1 MKQKALILL
10 FAMAMAFGVSA
21 CNSNQKAEGSAEQT
35 TKNVQTEV
43 KAVSIT
49 KAEFITKVANY
60 EANPTEWVYL
70 GDKPCIVD
78 FYTTWCGPCK
88 RLAPIM
94 DELAEEYAGEIYIYK
109 VDTDKERELA
119 AVFGIRSIPTL
130 LFCPMSENPQIAQGA
145 LPKEQLKEAID
156 KVLLKK

>member
-1 MKQKALILL
+1 MKKVLLILL
-10 FAMAMAFGVSA
+10 CIVHCALYVGVSA
-21 CNSNQKAEGSAEQT
+21 
-35 TKNVQTEV
+35 QTEV

-49 KAEFITKVANY
+49 KAEFLKKVANY
-60 EANPTEWVYL
+60 EANPTEWKYL

-94 DELAEEYAGEIYIYK
+94 DELAKEYAGEIYIYK
-109 VDTDKERELA
+109 VDTDKEQELA

-130 LFCPMSENPQIAQGA
+130 LFCPIGENPQIAQGA
-145 LPKEQLKEAID
+145 LPKEQLKEAIE
-156 KVLLKK
+156 KVLLKRNKE

>member
-1 MKQKALILL
+1 MKKVLLILL
-10 FAMAMAFGVSA
+10 CIVHCASYVGVSA
-21 CNSNQKAEGSAEQT
+21 
-35 TKNVQTEV
+35 QTEV

-49 KAEFITKVANY
+49 KAEFLKKVANY
-60 EANPTEWVYL
+60 EANPTEWKYL

-94 DELAEEYAGEIYIYK
+94 DELAKEYAGEIYIYK
-109 VDTDKERELA
+109 VDTDKEQELA

-130 LFCPMSENPQIAQGA
+130 LFCPMGENPQIAQGA
-145 LPKEQLKEAID
+145 LPKEQLKEAIE
-156 KVLLKK
+156 KVLLKRNKE

>member
-1 MKQKALILL
+1 MKKVLLILL
-10 FAMAMAFGVSA
+10 CIVHCALYVGVSA
-21 CNSNQKAEGSAEQT
+21 
-35 TKNVQTEV
+35 QTEV

-49 KAEFITKVANY
+49 KAEFIKKVANY
-60 EANPTEWVYL
+60 EANPTEWKYL

-94 DELAEEYAGEIYIYK
+94 DELAKEYAGEIHIYK
-109 VDTDKERELA
+109 VDTDKEQELA

-130 LFCPMSENPQIAQGA
+130 LFCPMGENPQIAQGA
-145 LPKEQLKEAID
+145 LPKEQLKEAIE
-156 KVLLKK
+156 KVLLKRNKE

>member
-1 MKQKALILL
+1 MKQRFLTLL
-10 FAMAMAFGVSA
+10 FAMVMALMVSA
-21 CNSNQKAEGSAEQT
+21 CGNGKSEQVVEQT
-35 TKNVQTEV
+35 LPKETTEV
-43 KAVSIT
+43 KAIPIT
-49 KAEFITKVANY
+49 KADFLAKVVNY
-60 EANPTEWVYL
+60 EANPTEWIYL

-94 DELAEEYAGEIYIYK
+94 DELAKEYAGEIYIYK
-109 VDTDKERELA
+109 VDTDKEQELA

-130 LFCPMSENPQIAQGA
+130 LFCPMKENPQIAQGA
-145 LPKEQLKEAID
+145 LPKEQLKEAIE

>member
-1 MKQKALILL
+1 MKKVLLILL
-10 FAMAMAFGVSA
+10 CIVHCALYVGVSA
-21 CNSNQKAEGSAEQT
+21 
-35 TKNVQTEV
+35 QTEV

-49 KAEFITKVANY
+49 KAEFLKKVVNY
-60 EANPTEWVYL
+60 EANPTEWKYL

-94 DELAEEYAGEIYIYK
+94 DELAKEYAGEIYIYK
-109 VDTDKERELA
+109 VDTDKEQELA

-130 LFCPMSENPQIAQGA
+130 LFCPMGENPQIAQGA
-145 LPKEQLKEAID
+145 LPKEQLKEAIE
-156 KVLLKK
+156 KVLLKKK

>member
-1 MKQKALILL
+1 MKKVLLILL
-10 FAMAMAFGVSA
+10 CIVHCALYVGVSA
-21 CNSNQKAEGSAEQT
+21 
-35 TKNVQTEV
+35 QTEV

-49 KAEFITKVANY
+49 KAEFLKKVANY
-60 EANPTEWVYL
+60 EANPTEWKYL

-94 DELAEEYAGEIYIYK
+94 DELAKKYAGEIYIYK
-109 VDTDKERELA
+109 VDTDKEQELA

-130 LFCPMSENPQIAQGA
+130 LFCPMGENPQIAQGA
-145 LPKEQLKEAID
+145 LPKEQLKEAIE
-156 KVLLKK
+156 KVLLKKK

>member
-1 MKQKALILL
+1 MKKVLLLVLCIVHCALYI
-10 FAMAMAFGVSA
+10 GVNA
-21 CNSNQKAEGSAEQT
+21 
-35 TKNVQTEV
+35 QTEA

-49 KAEFITKVANY
+49 KAEFIKKVANY

-94 DELAEEYAGEIYIYK
+94 DELAKEYEGEIYIYK

-130 LFCPMSENPQIAQGA
+130 LFCPMGENPQIAQGA

>member
-1 MKQKALILL
+1 MKIKVLSL
-10 FAMAMAFGVSA
+10 FVVLAMAFAVSA
-21 CNSNQKAEGSAEQT
+21 QNPAT
-35 TKNVQTEV
+35 PPTTEV

-49 KAEFITKVANY
+49 KAEFLKKVANY
-60 EANPTEWVYL
+60 EANPTEWKYL

-94 DELAEEYAGEIYIYK
+94 DELAKEYEGEIYIYK

-130 LFCPMSENPQIAQGA
+130 LFCPMGENPQIAQGA

>member
-1 MKQKALILL
+1 MIFERITLMKKILLILL
-10 FAMAMAFGVSA
+10 CIVHCALYVGVSA
-21 CNSNQKAEGSAEQT
+21 
-35 TKNVQTEV
+35 QTEV

-49 KAEFITKVANY
+49 KAEFLKKVANY
-60 EANPTEWVYL
+60 EANPTEWKYL

-94 DELAEEYAGEIYIYK
+94 DELAKEYAGEIYIYK
-109 VDTDKERELA
+109 VDTDKEQELA

-130 LFCPMSENPQIAQGA
+130 LFCPMGENPQIAQGA
-145 LPKEQLKEAID
+145 LPKEQLKEAIE
-156 KVLLKK
+156 KVLLKRNKE